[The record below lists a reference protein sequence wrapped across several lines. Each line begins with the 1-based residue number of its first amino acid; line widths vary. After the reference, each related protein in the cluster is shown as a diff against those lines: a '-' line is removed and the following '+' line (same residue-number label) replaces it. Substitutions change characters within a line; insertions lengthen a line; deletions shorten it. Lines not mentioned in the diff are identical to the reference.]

1 MPKPKIHEHAIDL
14 LCRPFHTHKKGLP
27 EWLKNAR
34 WVYLKNPKTPKER
47 LVIINHVRGNRGR
60 SARLECIDFG
70 GVSSAD
76 IEERYLEW
84 ANPNAA
90 AGISEEEQESGQGNG
105 GKAYLRQLFEKGYF
119 ISIYDDKLSIVGFTD
134 EKKYNLEFLERD
146 LTGESK
152 VLPGIRKEAG
162 DWLEAYGYPRTAN
175 ITIVRGVSPTKPIDS
190 PRLMEEI
197 QQFPQARQT
206 ISACDVRF
214 HEDGRFRRTLK
225 VKEPQRHPIF
235 PNPIRIPIPP
245 VLTVDGENVQTT
257 KLPQYTAGEI
267 EISISAAPLQGQALQ
282 TWNRIDFYAT
292 GLTVI
297 GYKKCEE
304 IPVEFPQYARHL
316 FGTCRLPLLTDP
328 NDNYESQGRGTIEE
342 GALSEALIRFIAGE
356 ANKLLVQLAKQA
368 QNAGAQAK
376 RKNLERLNLRL
387 ADWIE
392 KRLDKITGL
401 RDEEGGEADTGDD
414 GEKPGGPGTG
424 KGDGTKKPPSDREK
438 KKHKPAVTLKIHREA
453 LAICKGVRY
462 QLRAIGYDEAD
473 KPVPPGKLTWRSQN
487 PAVATVHPD
496 SGVLD
501 PKAPGLATV
510 TVTND
515 AGLSSNKPVIIT
527 VHEAQQITIKTSSP
541 ATVGSNR
548 RLQIAIEVKTV
559 ARQTLRD
566 IVVGWKTSDPRVA
579 TVGQDGFLVG
589 GDRGEAEVSAHAGG
603 VTSQTL
609 DVEVTEAP
617 AGKPKGGG
625 KGKPR
630 ILLSGQDPCPFN
642 KTEVLLEAS
651 DPLVYQRPYLADY
664 ENNVFWINLQHPL
677 PEALLKGGEDS
688 VQWRTYHF
696 QRVVDVYMT
705 LMLRDQFGDDQSLDV
720 DKVLY
725 EMQPI
730 VTKIYAAAKE
740 DPEIFELL
748 FKEDV
753 DLENI

>member
-34 WVYLKNPKTPKER
+34 WVYLKNPHTIQKR
-47 LVIINHVRGNRGR
+47 HVIINHVRGNRGR
-60 SARLECIDFG
+60 PARLECIDFG
-70 GVSSAD
+70 GISSAD
-76 IEERYLEW
+76 IEERYLVW
-84 ANPNAA
+84 ADPNAA
-90 AGISEEEQESGQGNG
+90 AGIAEEEQESGQGNG
-105 GKAYLRQLFEKGYF
+105 GKAYLRQLFGKGYF
-119 ISIYDDKLSIVGFTD
+119 ISIYDGKLSIVGFTD

-146 LTGESK
+146 LTGDSK
-152 VLPGIRKEAG
+152 VLPGIRKETG
-162 DWLEAYGYPRTAN
+162 DWLAGHGYPRTAN
-175 ITIVRGVSPTKPIDS
+175 ITMVRGVSPTKPIDAA
-190 PRLMEEI
+190 RLMEEI

-206 ISACDVRF
+206 ISACDVHF
-214 HEDGRFRRTLK
+214 HEEGKFRRVLK
-225 VKEPQRHPIF
+225 VKEPQRHAIF
-235 PNPIRIPIPP
+235 PNAISIPIPA
-245 VLTVDGENVQTT
+245 VLNVDGEDVPTT
-257 KLPQYTAGEI
+257 RLPQYEAGEI
-267 EISISAAPLQGQALQ
+267 ELSISAAPLQGQALA
-282 TWNRIDFYAT
+282 TWNRIDFYT
-292 GLTVI
+292 GGLKVI

-304 IPVEFPQYARHL
+304 LPVEFPQYAKHL
-316 FGTCRLPLLTDP
+316 FGTCRLQLLTDP
-328 NDNYESQGRGTIEE
+328 KDNYESQGRGALEE
-342 GALSEALIRFIAGE
+342 GPLSEALFRFIASE

-368 QNAGAQAK
+368 QNAGVQAK

-401 RDEEGGEADTGDD
+401 RDEKGGEAEVGDE
-414 GEKPGGPGTG
+414 GEKLGGPSR
-424 KGDGTKKPPSDREK
+424 GDGSGGKKKPPTEREK
-438 KKHKPAVTLKIHREA
+438 KQHKPVETLKIHRDT

-462 QLRAIGYDEAD
+462 QLRAMGYDEDD

-487 PAVATVHPD
+487 PGVAAVHPEK
-496 SGVLD
+496 GVLEA
-501 PKAPGLATV
+501 KAAGLATV

-515 AGLSSNKPVIIT
+515 AGLMSKPVIIN

-548 RLQIAIEVKTV
+548 RLQLTIEVKTV

-566 IVVGWKTSDPRVA
+566 IAVDWTTSDPRVA

-603 VTSQTL
+603 VSSQTL

-630 ILLSGQDPCPFN
+630 ILLSGQDACPFN
-642 KTEVLLEAS
+642 ETDVHLDPS
-651 DPLVYQRPYLADY
+651 DPLVYQRPYEADY

-677 PEALLKGGEDS
+677 PEVLLKGGEDS

-753 DLENI
+753 DLERI